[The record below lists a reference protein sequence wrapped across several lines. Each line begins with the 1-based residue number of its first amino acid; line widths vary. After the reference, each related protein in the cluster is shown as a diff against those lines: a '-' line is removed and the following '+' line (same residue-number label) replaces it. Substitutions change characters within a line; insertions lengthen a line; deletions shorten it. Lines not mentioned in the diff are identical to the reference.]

1 MFNRKPT
8 LALCVFLWVGLVFA
22 SFDAFAQRRIL
33 FDQVMKIPYA
43 LEVQSK
49 IIESGKY
56 RLIMES
62 VAAKP
67 TMVLQTTGG
76 EIVTQVKGERIENIP
91 KHELDLKKQTRLKIY
106 RLRDYQEG
114 GHWVYFV
121 FDYHGSLGSR
131 VLRWQFKVRQAP
143 EEED

>member
-1 MFNRKPT
+1 MFRRKPIP
-8 LALCVFLWVGLVFA
+8 LLFVYLWFGLVFVY
-22 SFDAFAQRRIL
+22 SDALAQRRIL
-33 FDQVMKIPYA
+33 FDQIVKIPYA
-43 LEVQSK
+43 LEVQSQ
-49 IIESGKY
+49 IIDSGKY
-56 RLIMES
+56 KLIMES

-67 TMVLQTTGG
+67 TMILQTTDGR
-76 EIVTQVKGERIENIP
+76 IVTQVKGERIENIP
-91 KHELDLKKQTRLKIY
+91 EDELDLKKQTRLKIY
-106 RLRDYQEG
+106 RLPDYQEG